1 MNTHHPHIPLSE
13 WIYHNFQ
20 NVVIHTTFHISTID
34 NSETDPIVNPPE
46 PDLQKLIDGALFNE
60 EIINTY
66 QWIIL
71 GIVLVISGIHWFGKI
86 MPWRRRLL
94 RRGRERYSDDLLDDE
109 LSKII
114 REDVA
119 DYGGGSASSSGSST
133 LGSNTSSI
141 KLNDGDEHIPLL
153 ASPLPKNIPSN
164 RITIISHIKAILIYQ
179 PRPIPYFNKVLPS
192 NGSSIFIL
200 SFLALNIFYTFYNIP
215 FSAFEASVLG
225 DRAGLVF
232 GVNLPLLYILG
243 AKNQPLKVLTGVSYE
258 SLNIIHRRLGE
269 LIMVAALIHAG
280 GMLMMWYTFLK
291 PFSGWTIW
299 DFLTHPCIYLGL
311 LALFTYKSLY
321 ITSLASFRQR
331 WYELFLGLH
340 VVLQAAALIILY
352 FHHRGA
358 QTYVLW
364 ALVIFLIDRL
374 VYRLCA
380 KSIMAEAKASIFS
393 DNETILL
400 TFHLPKTTG
409 TILFQ
414 IIGHSI
420 SSGWKATDHVF
431 LTIPSL
437 GRTHA
442 LQAHPFTIA
451 SPAPHPSS
459 KTSTLTLLIRARSG
473 FSADLLRAAQ
483 LKNTLKCRLDGPYGS
498 SHARSLLSDS
508 NFAILVAGGSGIA
521 VTWPIIHH
529 LLAIS
534 EENEDTE
541 NGMIVKGCK
550 RRIVMIWIIHK
561 REHLEWI
568 GLEEREEMERRG
580 VEIIIPGATMEVG
593 RPDLEGLME
602 VVVGGGRVVH
612 GVDGGKLVSG
622 VDGEIEER
630 LDSANVRT
638 WKHEKKSKQRIGV
651 VVSGPDGLNRT
662 INNKCAEFVKE
673 GRDLKVTVEKFGW

>member
-1 MNTHHPHIPLSE
+1 MNSNTHHPHTPLSE
-13 WIYHNFQ
+13 WISNNFQ
-20 NVVIHTTFHISTID
+20 NVIIHTTSHISTID
-34 NSETDPIVNPPE
+34 NSETNPITEPPE

-60 EIINTY
+60 KIINTY
-66 QWIIL
+66 PWTIL

-86 MPWRRRLL
+86 IRWRRRVLW
-94 RRGRERYSDDLLDDE
+94 RGEERYSDDELDDE
-109 LSKII
+109 VSKMI
-114 REDVA
+114 REDVT
-119 DYGGGSASSSGSST
+119 DYGSASASSSGSST
-133 LGSNTSSI
+133 LGSNTPSI

-153 ASPLPKNIPSN
+153 ANPLPKNNPSN
-164 RITIISHIKAILIYQ
+164 RITIISHIKAFLLYQ

-200 SFLALNIFYTFYNIP
+200 SFLALSIFYTFYNIP

-243 AKNQPLKVLTGVSYE
+243 AKNQPLKILTGVSYE

-269 LIMVAALIHAG
+269 LIMVAALIHAD
-280 GMLMMWYTFLK
+280 GMFMMWYMFLK

-321 ITSLASFRQR
+321 VTSLASFRQR

-358 QTYVLW
+358 RTYVLW
-364 ALVIFLIDRL
+364 ALVIFLVDRL

-380 KSIMAEAKASIFS
+380 KSIMAEAKVSIFPN
-393 DNETILL
+393 NETILL
-400 TFHLPKTTG
+400 TFHLPKTTS
-409 TILFQ
+409 TILSQ
-414 IIGHSI
+414 TLGHSI
-420 SSGWKATDHVF
+420 SSGWKATDHIF

-437 GRTHA
+437 GLTHA

-451 SPAPHPSS
+451 SPAPHPST

-508 NFAILVAGGSGIA
+508 DLAILIAGGSGIA

-541 NGMIVKGCK
+541 DGRIVKGK

-561 REHLEWI
+561 REHLEWVDV
-568 GLEEREEMERRG
+568 GEREDLERRG

-602 VVVGGGRVVH
+602 VVVD
-612 GVDGGKLVSG
+612 GVDGRMIK
-622 VDGEIEER
+622 R
-630 LDSANVRT
+630 LNNANIKT
-638 WKHEKKSKQRIGV
+638 WKHEKKSKKGIGV

-673 GRDLKVTVEKFGW
+673 GRDLQVTVEKFGW